1 MTKEQAKLLL
11 PIITAY
17 AEGKTIQMKDNR
29 GDWHHSANPDFTRG
43 PENYRIKSEPKYRP
57 FKNADEC
64 WAEMQKHQ
72 PLGWVKFNGKKASYI
87 HCGGIE
93 DRGIFY
99 SCQTWSLE
107 NMFSDFTFI
116 DGSPFGIKEEGE
128 CL

>member
-1 MTKEQAKLLL
+1 MTKEQAKSLL
-11 PIITAY
+11 PVIIAF
-17 AEGKTIQMKDNR
+17 AEGKQIEAKDDYDKWYDEN
-29 GDWHHSANPDFTRG
+29 NPNFAG
-43 PENYRIKSEPKYRP
+43 NPKNYRIKSEPKYRP

-64 WAEMQKHQ
+64 WAEMQNHQ